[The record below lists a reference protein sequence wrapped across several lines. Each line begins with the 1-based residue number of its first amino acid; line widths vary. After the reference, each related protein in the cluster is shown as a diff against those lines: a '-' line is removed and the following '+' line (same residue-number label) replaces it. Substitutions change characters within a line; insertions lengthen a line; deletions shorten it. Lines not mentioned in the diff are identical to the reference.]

1 MVTNGLLLCDMNHF
15 ILVIGILEP
24 NASASQARRRDSPVK
39 GFTFAQSVVC
49 TQYSFKKKLTMC
61 LRYIRDDS
69 NASGLLGTGC
79 VTPAAAHV
87 RRR

>member
-49 TQYSFKKKLTMC
+49 TQYSFKK
-61 LRYIRDDS
+61 ID
-69 NASGLLGTGC
+69 NAYAIHSS
-79 VTPAAAHV
+79 
-87 RRR
+87 RFQR